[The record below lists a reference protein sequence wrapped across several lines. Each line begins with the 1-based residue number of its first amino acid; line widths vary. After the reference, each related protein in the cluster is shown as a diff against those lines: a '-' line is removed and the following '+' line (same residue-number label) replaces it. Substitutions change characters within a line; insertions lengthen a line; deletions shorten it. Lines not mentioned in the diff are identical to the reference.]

1 MSAEERAAYQAM
13 SPDERKK
20 MMRQMGVVGETL
32 GAAAIAAL
40 PAEQKALYQSM
51 SEAEQAVFAGM
62 SEEQRA
68 AFAALS
74 PEERAK
80 AMREQGVV
88 GPPLSAAA
96 LAAVLA
102 DSDR

>member
-51 SEAEQAVFAGM
+51 SEAEKAVFAAM
-62 SEEQRA
+62 SA
-68 AFAALS
+68 
-74 PEERAK
+74 EERAAIA
-80 AMREQGVV
+80 AMSPRPRRSPRCPTIRSGCT
-88 GPPLSAAA
+88 
-96 LAAVLA
+96 
-102 DSDR
+102 RI

>member
-40 PAEQKALYQSM
+40 PAEQKALY
-51 SEAEQAVFAGM
+51 
-62 SEEQRA
+62 
-68 AFAALS
+68 
-74 PEERAK
+74 
-80 AMREQGVV
+80 
-88 GPPLSAAA
+88 
-96 LAAVLA
+96 
-102 DSDR
+102 